1 MIHGVLPSVR
11 EIEPIIEVRWVP
23 ALGVLEDGL
32 ELVES
37 LRCPRLRSFSGLVLV
52 PQRRDF
58 VAQRLRQRREEPE
71 QVPSLVSR
79 LVLAAPCLLRR
90 GDVATDRFA
99 EVVDDAD
106 LD

>member
-52 PQRRDF
+52 PPRRDF
-58 VAQRLRQRREEPE
+58 VAPRLPQRRAEPA
-71 QVPSLVSR
+71 QGPTTASR
-79 LVLAAPCLLRR
+79 LVPPARCLHRR
-90 GDVATDRFA
+90 RDRSTA
-99 EVVDDAD
+99 RRAQVRD
-106 LD
+106 